1 MNYGSPNDYFVLGII
16 DLCSSAIA
24 SFSTFSNHHIST
36 SFSSGSYTS
45 YISYISPFPPFL
57 LCFYVVIQISVYL
70 FLIIYVFL
78 RYKAQEETGSAGEQP
93 VSNKLYGCTV

>member
-1 MNYGSPNDYFVLGII
+1 MTWSDGSATAIEGLKE
-16 DLCSSAIA
+16 SSRPETGLQ
-24 SFSTFSNHHIST
+24 FSCICCFATFA
-36 SFSSGSYTS
+36 
-45 YISYISPFPPFL
+45 PL
-57 LCFYVVIQISVYL
+57 LLYFYVVIQISVYL